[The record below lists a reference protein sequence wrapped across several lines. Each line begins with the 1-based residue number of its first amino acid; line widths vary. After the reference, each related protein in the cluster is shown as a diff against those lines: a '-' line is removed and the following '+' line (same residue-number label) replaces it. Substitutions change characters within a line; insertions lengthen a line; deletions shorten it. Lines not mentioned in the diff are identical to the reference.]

1 MQAKIKAKQLDVDDL
16 VAVLPTTSGGG
27 GGTVS
32 TSVTFDSYHLDHGNL
47 IVTKTT
53 PLITSQV
60 VTNGELI
67 ITVA

>member
-1 MQAKIKAKQLDVDDL
+1 MPAKLKAKQIDVDDL

-27 GGTVS
+27 SG
-32 TSVTFDSYHLDHGNL
+32 TSVTFDSYHLDQGNL

>member
-1 MQAKIKAKQLDVDDL
+1 MLAKLKAKQIDVDDL

-27 GGTVS
+27 GGT
-32 TSVTFDSYHLDHGNL
+32 SVTFDSYHLDQGNL

>member
-16 VAVLPTTSGGG
+16 ASVLPSTGGG
-27 GGTVS
+27 

>member
-1 MQAKIKAKQLDVDDL
+1 MRAKIKAKQLDVDDL
-16 VAVLPTTSGGG
+16 ASVLPSTGG
-27 GGTVS
+27 GGT
-32 TSVTFDSYHLDHGNL
+32 SVAFDSYHLDHGNL